1 MDPVTILGAVG
12 SVVGIAAFGLQ
23 LLTFLDTFVSTYA
36 DQGVD
41 LERILESVAETRKAL
56 ESVQDLLLEE
66 RANLATYKKY
76 MIFSEEALRKVEITA
91 HRRQNLEDILRDPYL
106 RKEIA
111 GMAKQLNLTMVKPSP
126 PDHLALPPDP
136 PNLRKETIVGSRS
149 KTSKSNKSNASRS
162 AAGKS
167 PSSSRRRK
175 DTKDS
180 SSHRRRRLQSQDS
193 LLAGNPSISRGR
205 TPEPNQIFSGFS
217 DRQDYHP
224 KSRHKKTRPLA
235 TKESDM
241 SSEDLEHPP
250 KFVEQVKAA
259 QEMIAR
265 TKSEGKRAAKAS
277 KFTVIGNPETILP
290 KGETS
295 RTTHVFPDIPMS
307 QSPPPW
313 LEKDTQSVAPE
324 SKSQHYG
331 PIVTSTKENADS
343 VPTPSRPSH
352 AVKFATTYQ
361 RPSVTE
367 PLESSTKENQ
377 ESAPNHKAHDLDRK
391 FDGEAEEPFDC
402 HTPVAVEPVK
412 TFQDPSL
419 EARTMVLPD
428 TPLAR
433 ILPHHE
439 QDIDSSSLPIPTITR
454 EPPEKLG
461 HSSINTLTP
470 SLVQYVPTKPSG
482 IYLTRPLKPPT
493 ASIFNTSAGLNIEKE
508 LLTFADING
517 RTLESKDIE
526 IPIVLPPIALDRA
539 QVPLRKGEPPVD
551 ENSLTLIPS
560 QDTKTRENSEAEDS
574 DANSFVTAS
583 AYWTPLED
591 LAKELDIDKL
601 VEKVEALA
609 IDAQEYPD
617 ELPEPVLIDPKPH
630 SMSSTREIDS

>member
-1 MDPVTILGAVG
+1 
-12 SVVGIAAFGLQ
+12 
-23 LLTFLDTFVSTYA
+23 
-36 DQGVD
+36 
-41 LERILESVAETRKAL
+41 
-56 ESVQDLLLEE
+56 
-66 RANLATYKKY
+66 
-76 MIFSEEALRKVEITA
+76 
-91 HRRQNLEDILRDPYL
+91 
-106 RKEIA
+106 
-111 GMAKQLNLTMVKPSP
+111 
-126 PDHLALPPDP
+126 
-136 PNLRKETIVGSRS
+136 
-149 KTSKSNKSNASRS
+149 
-162 AAGKS
+162 
-167 PSSSRRRK
+167 
-175 DTKDS
+175 
-180 SSHRRRRLQSQDS
+180 
-193 LLAGNPSISRGR
+193 
-205 TPEPNQIFSGFS
+205 
-217 DRQDYHP
+217 
-224 KSRHKKTRPLA
+224 
-235 TKESDM
+235 
-241 SSEDLEHPP
+241 
-250 KFVEQVKAA
+250 
-259 QEMIAR
+259 MIAR

-290 KGETS
+290 K
-295 RTTHVFPDIPMS
+295 
-307 QSPPPW
+307 
-313 LEKDTQSVAPE
+313 VAPE

-630 SMSSTREIDS
+630 SIWGKFGAFKGKEKDKTPDEGILKGGSKKESGEAIQQPGDKDDWEFRGPITTKKKKKKKKKKKTILEGATVEDVQEDIYCEAEDNSEEIEETRGLGAAENKKKMKDDNLESPSIEKPRSLTPSSAVDYWKTTTLISDSHPKRTPMDEDMGVYEDPLATNFTPTK